1 MEDKAVSAII
11 LVKGSGT
18 VMCNHMLWLDSMDK
32 ISIENNDV
40 DNYWKKNILPD
51 FEPPVYEVAA
61 LNAAGIP
68 IVHNGNPVFRP
79 VPAYSSAAVGLH
91 LWKKD
96 MNRIEYNKSEY
107 KKALTK
113 FTSKLLRS
121 ISTEIENE
129 LVNVEDYEEEKARY
143 NLTFLKAAIRFIATG
158 AGGVSI
164 ALDALNLQ
172 RMDLEGDTPKDLA
185 KFVRNFKEG
194 INQLY
199 SRDDDKGVILEA
211 MLFANF
217 VNKVRSK
224 IPELDTKAKDALML
238 PLVDQTIEDVAGT
251 WMKYLTTVT
260 TLTGGEDNYGQ
271 LKAHVSTVKADRA
284 KSNILQAQQVIDKER
299 LVLQTYLAEQEESTD
314 IVAYLGRGVPFKK
327 KQAAGYNQG
336 QKQRQD
342 ASEMLCFKCG
352 SKGHLYR
359 DCPLQGKVE
368 CGRCGESH
376 ATRMH
381 DKVKEMRDRA
391 AYKQNKAPWRAKGG
405 GVQNNAQQAYHSDAD
420 ADQQEEDI
428 YERAYSSMIAC
439 QEIRK
444 SMDEREELD
453 DDYDIEDVN
462 AMLSRLTDGER
473 RKL

>member
-1 MEDKAVSAII
+1 MDEKQAAII
-11 LVKGSGT
+11 LAKGSGS
-18 VMCNHMLWLDSMDK
+18 VMSNHMLWLDYMDK

-40 DNYWKKNILPD
+40 DNYWKRNIVPD
-51 FEPPVYEVAA
+51 FDPPVYEVAA
-61 LNAAGIP
+61 VNAAGVP

-96 MNRIEYNKSEY
+96 MNRVEYNKSEY

-113 FTSKLLRS
+113 FTGKLLRS
-121 ISTEIENE
+121 LSAEIENE

-143 NLTFLKAAIRFIATG
+143 NITFLKTAIRFIATG

-172 RMDLEGDTPKDLA
+172 RMELEGDTPKDLA

-217 VNKVRSK
+217 VTKVRNK
-224 IPELDTKAKDALML
+224 IPELDTKAKDSLML
-238 PLVDQTIEDVAGT
+238 PLAEQTIEDVAGT

-271 LKAHVSTVKADRA
+271 LKAHVSTVKADKA
-284 KSNILQAQQVIDKER
+284 KSNILQAQQIIDKER
-299 LVLQTYLAEQEESTD
+299 LVLQTYLAEQAESTD
-314 IVAYLGRGVPFKK
+314 IVAYMGRGVPFKK
-327 KQAAGYNQG
+327 KQTASFSKG
-336 QKQRQD
+336 QKQRPD

-368 CGRCGESH
+368 CGRCGEAH

-391 AYKQNKAPWRAKGG
+391 AYKQSKSPWRAKVAG
-405 GVQNNAQQAYHSDAD
+405 QNSTQQAHLSDAD
-420 ADQQEEDI
+420 SDQQEEDM
-428 YERAYSSMIAC
+428 YERAYSSMVSC
-439 QEIRK
+439 QDIRK
-444 SMDEREELD
+444 DMEEREELD
-453 DDYDIEDVN
+453 DDYDIDDVN
-462 AMLSRLTDGER
+462 AMICQLTVGER
-473 RKL
+473 RRL